1 MSARRDRRRLDLL
14 TIGRSSVD
22 LYGEQ
27 VGGRLEDMGTFVKY
41 LGGCPA
47 NIAAGASRLGL
58 RTALLTR
65 VGDDHMGRFIIEQ
78 LRREGVCTDAIVS
91 DPGRL
96 TALVILGIRD
106 EETFPLLFYREN
118 CADMALCED
127 DVDAEFVR
135 SARAVLITG
144 THLSQPGVRA
154 ASLEAVRIAKGNGGR
169 VILDGDYRP
178 VLWGL
183 TTPELG
189 EQRFVADDEVTSELQ
204 TVLPDCDL
212 IVGTEEELHILGGTT
227 DTYAAVCRI
236 RELTD
241 AQIVCKRGERGC
253 IVYAG
258 GVPASEDDGVV
269 HGGFPIEVF
278 NVLGA
283 GDAFMSGF
291 LRGWLR
297 DEALEECCRLGNAAG
312 ALVVS
317 RHGCTPASP
326 SWAEMQYFLEHGSP
340 LRALRKDRMLEH
352 VHWATNRDTL
362 WRNLTI
368 VALDE
373 LTEIASLAGGS
384 TKSAA
389 DFLDLV
395 FAAIGGLEHGG
406 AGLILDGESGRS
418 LLEASAGHDVWVG
431 RVLDPVA
438 GLSVADQIR
447 EWPLQQ
453 VVVAR
458 LDLGGSG
465 ADVRY
470 FARLFNA
477 CRRAR
482 HELLLE
488 VVSPATEA
496 DGLVDTIASFAAHNI
511 YPDWWAIPAEL
522 GKAGRDRVV
531 ASIAGHDAAC
541 HGVLLTGRSR
551 DAEFLHEVKASA
563 GRSDLVRGAILGPR
577 VFGDVPGQWFAGEI
591 GDRAAIVSLRDAI
604 AACLHDRARPD
615 RQEAS

>member
-1 MSARRDRRRLDLL
+1 MSDTRQLDLI

-27 VGGRLEDMGTFVKY
+27 VGGRLEDMGSFFKY

-47 NIAAGASRLGL
+47 NVAAGASRLGL

-65 VGDDHMGRFIIEQ
+65 VGDDHMGRFIVEQ

-91 DPGRL
+91 DSRRL

-106 EETFPLLFYREN
+106 EETFPLLFYRDN
-118 CADMALCED
+118 CADMALCEA
-127 DVDAEFVR
+127 DVDEEFVG

-144 THLSQPGVRA
+144 THLSQPNVRA
-154 ASLEAVRIAKGNGGR
+154 ASLKAVRIARANGNR

-189 EQRFVADDEVTSELQ
+189 EQRFVADDRVTRELQ

-227 DTYAAVCRI
+227 DTLEAVRRI
-236 RELTD
+236 RDRTD

-253 IVYAG
+253 IVYVE
-258 GVPASEDDGVV
+258 GVPTSEDDGVI
-269 HGGFPIEVF
+269 HAGFAIEVF

-297 DEALEECCRLGNAAG
+297 DTPLEECCRLGNAAG

-326 SWAEMQYFLEHGSP
+326 SWTEMQYFLEHGSP
-340 LRALRKDRMLEH
+340 LRALRHDKKLEH
-352 VHWATNRDTL
+352 VHWATNRDVPRQQL
-362 WRNLTI
+362 SVL
-368 VALDE
+368 ALEDLAVIE
-373 LTEIASLAGGS
+373 SLARES
-384 TKSAA
+384 AKSAA
-389 DFLDLV
+389 EFMNIVLAAVGASGNSDF
-395 FAAIGGLEHGG
+395 GL
-406 AGLILDGESGRS
+406 LLDGESGRG
-418 LLEASAGHDVWVG
+418 LLEACADRSVWIG
-431 RVLDPVA
+431 RVLDPA
-438 GLSVADQIR
+438 ATLGVADQIA

-453 VVVAR
+453 VVVAH
-458 LDLGGSG
+458 LDLNDTD
-465 ADVRY
+465 ADRRRSRT
-470 FARLFNA
+470 ARLFNA

-488 VVSPATEA
+488 ITPLPADIDLAERA
-496 DGLVDTIASFAAHNI
+496 IAELAGLDV
-511 YPDWWAIPAEL
+511 YPDWWSVPAEL
-522 GKAGRDRVV
+522 GKAGWQTVA
-531 ASIAGHDAAC
+531 ASIAAYDAYC
-541 HGVLLTGRSR
+541 HGVLINARSLDSEKLDDVFTAAKDIELIR
-551 DAEFLHEVKASA
+551 GVIA
-563 GRSDLVRGAILGPR
+563 GPGVL
-577 VFGDVPGQWFAGEI
+577 GDVPEQWFTSDL
-591 GDRAAIVSLRDAI
+591 GDQAAIGLLRESIDSILRDSAQF
-604 AACLHDRARPD
+604 D
-615 RQEAS
+615 QQKAS